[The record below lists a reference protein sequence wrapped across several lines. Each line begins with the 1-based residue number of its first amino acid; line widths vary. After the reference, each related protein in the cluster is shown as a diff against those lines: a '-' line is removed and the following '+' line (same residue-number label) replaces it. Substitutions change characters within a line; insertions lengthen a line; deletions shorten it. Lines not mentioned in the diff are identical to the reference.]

1 MLQQRCVSE
10 VRHQRCKYAADPLTS
25 RPVAGSVVSLRRL
38 ETEIRR
44 SWTDPIPDDPNVAEF
59 GDLGLVVA
67 AGAVQLSEET
77 TPAFR
82 PR

>member
-1 MLQQRCVSE
+1 
-10 VRHQRCKYAADPLTS
+10 
-25 RPVAGSVVSLRRL
+25 VAGSVVSLRRL